1 MIRIIGDHLGNNIL
15 CSLQCFLRSLYF
27 FFFGNILGRL
37 VKHRFCCLLA
47 QNVFCQRFQ
56 PLLLCNTGTG
66 LSLGS
71 IGSVQ
76 ILYHYQRLSCQN
88 LLLQLV
94 SKLSLFFDALQHL
107 LLFIFQT
114 SQIGQ
119 SLIEITQLLVVQRSG
134 DLLTITGDER
144 DGISLIDQLHRSF
157 HLPFF
162 YLKFF
167 FDFLYNIHS
176 SS

>member
-1 MIRIIGDHLGNNIL
+1 MTCDLLHSLFEIVIHLVDTLSLLILRRTGHNAFLYGDIADVKTMIRIVGDHLGNNIL

-56 PLLLCNTGTG
+56 PLLLGNTGTG

-88 LLLQLV
+88 LLL
-94 SKLSLFFDALQHL
+94 
-107 LLFIFQT
+107 
-114 SQIGQ
+114 
-119 SLIEITQLLVVQRSG
+119 
-134 DLLTITGDER
+134 
-144 DGISLIDQLHRSF
+144 
-157 HLPFF
+157 
-162 YLKFF
+162 
-167 FDFLYNIHS
+167 
-176 SS
+176 